1 MRSKGFAA
9 LSALLLCGSM
19 APVGA
24 IEPYLDR
31 KIEAEGVSMRV
42 QVLPRENSDRRT
54 AVMGEQVDLQV
65 QVERLADGQPMSNLP
80 IGLWLDRQV
89 SPMSGA
95 VPVCGQRVAS
105 FLSGGLLS
113 QPLLDLTGYWVLTM
127 DREGSIS
134 VLDPSVQFAGR
145 SSLYSSIQLD
155 AQPFDW
161 VKTADDAM
169 MFVALPARR
178 EVAIIDLRSLTLK
191 GRVVVAGQPTRLA
204 LQPDGRLL
212 WVAYRTEPAAATSPT
227 TDTKRAR
234 GASADGS
241 AQPSAFA
248 RPAEEGIAAID
259 IANGALL
266 HAVALPPGHHEIAFS
281 EDSRYVYA
289 SSRDAGV
296 VSTIETTTGAIATRA
311 ELGGQPIGLVSIPSL
326 SQVWAIDGAQGV
338 IHRLDSRGA
347 QIDRVVVEAGL
358 GPARLTPDG
367 RHVLIVNP
375 SQHRLEIVDTAT
387 ARVVKQETISG
398 RPYDIMFSE
407 LYAYVRTL
415 DIEQVAMFP
424 LARLPKVDMQYLPV
438 GSSAVSAM
446 PELPIASAMTPTL
459 ERNGAFFVS
468 PSERTLYHY
477 MEGMNAPDSSV
488 RAFGH
493 TPIAVSIVQRGLREV
508 GRGRYATSFRFPSAG
523 KLVLAIAAEAPRIR
537 ECIGLDI
544 GVSKRDRPPGLR
556 IAWIGDESVSAAA
569 GERVELR
576 FRVSEASQGS
586 AVEGA
591 TAPAKDVRDVDLI
604 ANVVPGGG
612 GHAERWPVESSGT
625 RGEYVIRGALTQ
637 PGGYYVHIE
646 SRSPTAE
653 IDAMNAPAIVLV
665 TVDAIGTA
673 HNTRNEVAMLNRVT
687 TMPMHAT
694 VAKRVVRVLMTTM
707 ARIVLSVA
715 IRTER
720 GCE

>member
-1 MRSKGFAA
+1 MRSIRFAA

-42 QVLPRENSDRRT
+42 QVLPRENSDRRA

-113 QPLLDLTGYWVLTM
+113 RPLLDLTGYWVLTM
-127 DREGSIS
+127 DREGSVS

-161 VKTADDAM
+161 VKTADDSI

-212 WVAYRTEPAAATSPT
+212 WVAYRTEPPVAASPT
-227 TDTKRAR
+227 SATKRAR
-234 GASADGS
+234 GAKISVFD
-241 AQPSAFA
+241 

-259 IANGALL
+259 IANGDLL
-266 HAVALPPGHHEIAFS
+266 HTVALPPGHHEIAFS

-296 VSTIETTTGAIATRA
+296 VSTIETATGVIATRT
-311 ELGGQPIGLVSIPSL
+311 ELGGQPIGLVSISSL

-347 QIDRVVVEAGL
+347 QIDRIVVEPGL

-508 GRGRYATSFRFPSAG
+508 GRGRYATSFRFPSSG
-523 KLVLAIAAEAPRIR
+523 KLVLAMAAEAPRIR

-544 GVSKRDRPPGLR
+544 GVAKRDRPPGLR
-556 IAWIGDESVSAAA
+556 IAWIGDESISTAV

-576 FRVSEASQGS
+576 FHVSEASQGS

-591 TAPAKDVRDVDLI
+591 TAPAKDMRSVDLI

-612 GHAERWPVESSGT
+612 GHAERWPIESSGV
-625 RGEYVIRGALTQ
+625 RGEYVVRGVLTQ
-637 PGGYYVHIE
+637 PGGYYVHIQ
-646 SRSPTAE
+646 SQSPMAE

-665 TVDAIGTA
+665 TAGASASPAAQGV
-673 HNTRNEVAMLNRVT
+673 E
-687 TMPMHAT
+687 
-694 VAKRVVRVLMTTM
+694 
-707 ARIVLSVA
+707 
-715 IRTER
+715 
-720 GCE
+720 